1 MELTTFQRRFHKP
14 TTLAIEIARHLRE
27 AIIRGEFLPGERL
40 NEARLTQQFGL
51 SRSPLREAFRI
62 LEAEGLVTVQPRR
75 GAYIRTLSDQDLL
88 DIFDVRIV
96 CETHALRQGRDRLT
110 TDSLRDMSTAL
121 AEARTALARAA
132 FEPWHQASLRFHNS
146 IVALSGNN
154 YLIRLYDELK
164 ISLRR
169 YQIFLI
175 GIPLQP
181 LRSQRDHEAIL
192 SALKAGNTDLAL
204 ERLIAHIKGLEQ
216 VLLQAIRE
224 LADQTQGTLPAEPA
238 SAQPGFAPTV
248 GRQTPPPAMTS
259 TSPC

>member
-62 LEAEGLVTVQPRR
+62 LEAEGLVAVQPRR

-88 DIFDVRIV
+88 DIFDVRIM
-96 CETHALRQGRDRLT
+96 CETHALREGRDRLT

-121 AEARTALARAA
+121 AEARTALAREA
-132 FEPWHQASLRFHNS
+132 FEPWHEASLRFHDS
-146 IVALSGNN
+146 VVALSGNN
-154 YLIRLYDELK
+154 YLMRLYDELK
-164 ISLRR
+164 FSLRR

-175 GIPLQP
+175 SIPLQP

-192 SALKAGNTDLAL
+192 SALEAGNTDLAL

-216 VLLQAIRE
+216 ILLQTLRKPP
-224 LADQTQGTLPAEPA
+224 DQTRDALPAKPP
-238 SAQPGFAPTV
+238 SARPDPVIGI
-248 GRQTPPPAMTS
+248 GRQVSPSATTLTPPS
-259 TSPC
+259 